1 MSKLDQR
8 LEQTQK
14 INPKQIIEA
23 NLMQLNLGALEK
35 RILEEVESNPTL
47 DIDENESDSDNHEDV
62 DDNDFNWEDLISN
75 HEDYYIPTAVSTKE
89 PFEKNYTKPTLTEDF
104 MVQLNDLNVGEDELM
119 VSEHILGNL
128 DERGYLTFE
137 PILISDKTGFSEEA
151 VLELINKIKRLDPP
165 GIASKN
171 LQECLLA
178 QLEVSFP
185 DELLAIKIIKSF
197 FNEFKNHNY
206 SKIIDE
212 LHCSKNDFTHSLNL
226 ILVLNPCPAS
236 NYSTVDAEYIIPDLI
251 VERIKEK
258 WHISS
263 NSSFLPRLRINK
275 NYEKMLMDKTI
286 PSDAKKFLK
295 QKIENANWFV
305 GAISNRHSTIEKIT
319 GSIIKHQ
326 EVYFESDKRE
336 LKPLILKTI
345 AEDVGMDISTISR
358 ATNDKFV
365 QLPWGCFEL
374 KSFFS
379 EGIITKNGNIVSNTV
394 IKKQI
399 KNCIDKEDKKN
410 PLTDDVLTRML
421 LDKDYIIARRTVTKY
436 REAMKIPPSRLR
448 KNNI

>member
-1 MSKLDQR
+1 MSKIIQSF
-8 LEQTQK
+8 EQTQK
-14 INPKQIIEA
+14 LNPKQIIEA

-35 RILEEVESNPTL
+35 RILEEVENNPTL
-47 DIDENESDSDNHEDV
+47 DIVENELDSDSDEEADN
-62 DDNDFNWEDLISN
+62 NDFNWEDLISN
-75 HEDYYIPTAVSTKE
+75 PEDYYIPARSAKE
-89 PFEKNYTKPTLTEDF
+89 PFEKDYSKPTLTEDF
-104 MVQLNDLNVGEDELM
+104 MIQLNDLNVGEDELM

-128 DERGYLTFE
+128 DERGYLTIE

-171 LQECLLA
+171 LQECLLV
-178 QLEVSFP
+178 QLEVSYP
-185 DELLAIKIIKSF
+185 NELLAIKIIKNF

-206 SKIIDE
+206 TKIIDA
-212 LHCSKNDFTHSLNL
+212 LDCSKNDFTHSLNL
-226 ILVLNPCPAS
+226 ILVLNPSPAS
-236 NYSTVDAEYIIPDLI
+236 NYSTAETEHIIPDLI
-251 VERIKEK
+251 VEKIKQK
-258 WHISS
+258 WHITS

-275 NYEKMLMDKTI
+275 NYKQMLMDKTI
-286 PSDAKKFLK
+286 SSDAKKFLK

-305 GAISNRHSTIEKIT
+305 GAISNRHSTIEKIM

-326 EVYFESDKRE
+326 KPYFESDKRE
-336 LKPLILKTI
+336 LNPLILKTI
-345 AEDVGMDISTISR
+345 AEDIDMDISTISR

-379 EGIITKNGNIVSNTV
+379 EGIMTKNGDIVSNTV

-399 KNCIDKEDKKN
+399 RNFINQEDKKK
-410 PLTDDVLTRML
+410 PLTDDALAKML
-421 LDKDYIIARRTVTKY
+421 LDKNYIIARRTVTKY
-436 REAMKIPPSRLR
+436 REAMKISPARLR